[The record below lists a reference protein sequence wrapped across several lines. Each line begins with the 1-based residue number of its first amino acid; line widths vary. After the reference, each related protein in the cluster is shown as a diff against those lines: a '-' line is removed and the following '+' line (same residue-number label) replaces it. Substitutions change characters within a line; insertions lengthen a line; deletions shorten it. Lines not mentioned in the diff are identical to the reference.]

1 MITRAHFVANLLS
14 AVPEVDGMVREHLDA
29 YEGELL
35 LHLLMADLV
44 RHGVA
49 AFEDGRSSEARRLLE
64 FVDSCLAEGDEY
76 ITNAV
81 LVSFIENYGY
91 GEDEPDSFL
100 AIWPDG
106 LRAGLGL

>member
-1 MITRAHFVANLLS
+1 MITRASFAADLLS
-14 AVPEVDGMVREHLDA
+14 AVPEVDDTVREHLDD

-44 RHGVA
+44 RYGVA
-49 AFEDGRSSEARRLLE
+49 AFEDGRSGEAHRLLE
-64 FVDSCLAEGDEY
+64 FVDSCLADGDGY
-76 ITNAV
+76 VTNAV

-91 GEDEPDSFL
+91 GQNEPDSFV

-106 LRAGLGL
+106 LRAELGR